1 MALGQGELQAEVK
14 HGQDLEDRELWKPRR
29 HFRPTQMK
37 VASENKTGGSTDTE
51 DSEKMWQARL
61 QARGQQEFGFT
72 W

>member
-1 MALGQGELQAEVK
+1 MAHGQGELQAEVK
-14 HGQDLEDRELWKPRR
+14 RGQGLEDRDLWKPRG
-29 HFRPTQMK
+29 HFCPAQMK

-51 DSEKMWQARL
+51 DSKCQERL

>member
-1 MALGQGELQAEVK
+1 MGRTWRIESCGSQEE
-14 HGQDLEDRELWKPRR
+14 

-61 QARGQQEFGFT
+61 QARGQQEFGIT